1 MTFLRLFYNLCFP
14 VVLVM
19 MLPSILLRMVR
30 RGNYRHKFGQR
41 FGMYSRRV
49 LDKLSGHRWTW
60 VHAVSVGEVMIALKL
75 IEAVRERQ
83 PDLRVVLSTT
93 TSTGYRLAHRRK
105 SPFLEPIYTPL
116 DIPGVV
122 ARALN
127 AAQPDRLILVE
138 AEVWPNMMAAAKK
151 RGLPVILI
159 NARLSPRSERRY
171 RIIRPW
177 AAALFNQLD
186 ALCAQEPADARRWE
200 RLGVRKEKIRMTGSV
215 KFDPAREGLGP
226 PPRDLR
232 PILENLGVSVSAPV
246 LLGGSTFEGE
256 EVILA
261 ECLRDLRARIP
272 GLFLILVPRHAER
285 AASLH
290 ARLSD
295 MGFQVA
301 LRQGGEPVNAPE
313 ILLVNTTGEL
323 KDWYAQATVVFMG
336 KSLTAR
342 GGQNPA
348 EAIAAGRPVL
358 FGPNMR
364 NFASLARQMTESG
377 GAIVVPDAQ
386 ALRSAV
392 EELLD
397 DPVRRETMAAAAATC
412 LNVHRG
418 ATARTIAVLEE
429 FP

>member
-159 NARLSPRSERRY
+159 NARLSPRATHAHHVLQLAGHGRDPFRVMLKVGLAVFIDAEVDDRRVQATGQ
-171 RIIRPW
+171 R
-177 AAALFNQLD
+177 AKCVVD
-186 ALCAQEPADARRWE
+186 ALLARGVHLANGGE
-200 RLGVRKEKIRMTGSV
+200 RPDDVLILQR
-215 KFDPAREGLGP
+215 
-226 PPRDLR
+226 LR
-232 PILENLGVSVSAPV
+232 QILDV
-246 LLGGSTFEGE
+246 LLADPQDD
-256 EVILA
+256 V
-261 ECLRDLRARIP
+261 LR
-272 GLFLILVPRHAER
+272 V
-285 AASLH
+285 
-290 ARLSD
+290 
-295 MGFQVA
+295 
-301 LRQGGEPVNAPE
+301 
-313 ILLVNTTGEL
+313 
-323 KDWYAQATVVFMG
+323 
-336 KSLTAR
+336 
-342 GGQNPA
+342 
-348 EAIAAGRPVL
+348 
-358 FGPNMR
+358 
-364 NFASLARQMTESG
+364 ES
-377 GAIVVPDAQ
+377 
-386 ALRSAV
+386 
-392 EELLD
+392 
-397 DPVRRETMAAAAATC
+397 
-412 LNVHRG
+412 
-418 ATARTIAVLEE
+418 
-429 FP
+429 